1 MERILEPEV
10 MDDGEQVLAYA
21 RANFAASN
29 QWYVDRLVAELPD
42 RLDIVLDLGCGPGD
56 VDIALAQ
63 THPTARITALD
74 ASEPMLAQAR
84 DRVAAAGLSE
94 RITLVH
100 GYLPGTRLAEASFST
115 IVSKDMLHHLPDPAV
130 LWREASRLG
139 RPGAAI
145 RVMDLVRPATPEAA
159 RDIVES
165 VAGGEHPVLKADFFN
180 SLCAAFTPEEVRRQT
195 EAAGLK
201 LQVVPA
207 GERHMLITGD
217 LP

>member
-1 MERILEPEV
+1 MQRILEPEV

-21 RANFAASN
+21 RADFAASN
-29 QWYVDRLVAELPD
+29 QWYVNHLVAELPD
-42 RLDIVLDLGCGPGD
+42 QLDTVLDLGCGPGD
-56 VDIALAQ
+56 VDIALAR
-63 THPTARITALD
+63 THPTTRITALD

-84 DRVAAAGLSE
+84 DRVEAAGLTE

-100 GYLPGTRLAEASFST
+100 GYLPGVALTEAGFST
-115 IVSKDMLHHLPDPAV
+115 VVSKDMLHHLPDPAV
-130 LWREASRLG
+130 LWREALRLG

-145 RVMDLVRPATPEAA
+145 RVMDLVRPATAEAA

-180 SLCAAFTPEEVRRQT
+180 SLCAAFTPEEVRRQLD
-195 EAAGLK
+195 AAGLE

-207 GERHMLITGD
+207 GERHMLVTGN